1 MPAITRFIRRLSH
14 SRQGAVLPLV
24 GLLFL
29 TVVMVAGVAVDYG
42 RAQLVRS
49 KLHAALDASG
59 LAAASVA
66 KSRNITTEVLKFAEA
81 NFPQGY
87 MDATAGSNAA
97 YPGSFVTSINVTN
110 AQDGSVT
117 LALTGRAEVNTLF
130 MHLFGFG
137 TIPVEVETVVSQ
149 MRMRGMELVLVL
161 DNSGSMGYVA
171 QGQTRLAALKQ
182 AAREMIRQL
191 YGDNNSYDNLFVGIS
206 PFNHRVRVG
215 AAKTA
220 GSKWL
225 RENDTST
232 EAIAGDIQC
241 TDDRPAIR
249 HAQYLSSNFPPVEN
263 AVPNALF
270 NKEALEDMAND
281 PHDPCKNAQMTP
293 LRQNKQEIIAAIN
306 AMTSNGY
313 TRIDLGTLWGW
324 RMLSPSWTG
333 LWAHAQPTL
342 PLPYKSPN
350 MDKVVIILTDG
361 KNEAKDASVV
371 PIANQNLKTICSRMK
386 AEGII
391 IYAVVAHLQDA
402 FTQNLM
408 RECATT
414 EQHYFFVAPND
425 SITNVF
431 QQITDSL
438 MNLRI
443 SK

>member
-1 MPAITRFIRRLSH
+1 MPALTRLIRRCFRSE
-14 SRQGAVLPLV
+14 QGAVLPIV

-49 KLHAALDASG
+49 KLHSALDAAG
-59 LAAASVA
+59 LSAASVA
-66 KSRNITTEVLKFAEA
+66 KSRDIKTEVLKFVEA
-81 NFPQGY
+81 NFPQKY
-87 MDATAGSNAA
+87 MDAAAGNNAA
-97 YPGSFVTSINVTN
+97 YPGSFVTSITVTN

-130 MHLFGFG
+130 MQVFGYD

-161 DNSGSMGYVA
+161 DNSGSMGYVSH
-171 QGQTRLAALKQ
+171 GQTRLAALKQ
-182 AAREMIRQL
+182 AANEMIRQL
-191 YGDNNSYDNLFVGIS
+191 YGDRNSYDNLFVGIS

-220 GSKWL
+220 GSEWL
-225 RENDTST
+225 RKDDSSAES
-232 EAIAGDIQC
+232 IAGGIGC
-241 TDDRPAIR
+241 TDDRAEIR
-249 HAQYLSSNFPPVEN
+249 HPQYSTSNFPPVEN
-263 AVPNALF
+263 AVPIALF
-270 NKEALEDMAND
+270 NAEALAKLEADEAC
-281 PHDPCKNAQMTP
+281 HNASMTP
-293 LRQNKQEIIAAIN
+293 LRQNKQEIINAVN

-324 RMLSPSWTG
+324 RMLSPSWKG
-333 LWAHAQPTL
+333 LWSHAQSSL
-342 PLPYKSPN
+342 PLPYKTPN

-361 KNEAKDASVV
+361 KNEAKDAAVV
-371 PIANQNLKTICSRMK
+371 TAANKNLTTICNRMK

-391 IYAVVAHLQDA
+391 IYTVVAHLQDA
-402 FTQNLM
+402 YTQNLM
-408 RECATT
+408 RACATT
-414 EQHYFFVAPND
+414 EKHYFFVPPNG
-425 SITNVF
+425 SITSVF